1 MTEPTYVIITIPQI
15 GEVKIK
21 SGNEYG
27 NVNYLLGYI
36 EACREHGRFD
46 GGYVGSWEINMQHAI
61 RNKARDM
68 GILVE

>member
-21 SGNEYG
+21 STTEYG
-27 NVNYLLGYI
+27 KVNFFLGYI
-36 EACREHGRFD
+36 EGLREFTVD
-46 GGYVGSWEINMQHAI
+46 WQFPFEPVQAI

-68 GILVE
+68 GILEE